1 MERRAALFNLL
12 YARTEDFRQVA
23 VATMDALWFWW
34 IAAAVLIGAELMTGT
49 YYLLAVGVALAIGG
63 VAALLG
69 ASTPTQFTVAGIA
82 GVALTIAAH
91 RWRLQRALPP
101 QPAPFDVGQSVQVQT
116 WNADGTARVNYRG
129 TQWTAELAA
138 PDTPR
143 AETMFIVAMR
153 GSTLV
158 VADRR
163 A

>member
-1 MERRAALFNLL
+1 MN
-12 YARTEDFRQVA
+12 
-23 VATMDALWFWW
+23 ALWFWW
-34 IAAAVLIGAELMTGT
+34 IAAAVLVGAELMTGT
-49 YYLLAVGVALAIGG
+49 YYLLAVGIALAVGG

-69 ASTPTQFTVAGIA
+69 ASTPLQFVAAGVA

-101 QPAPFDVGQSVQVQT
+101 QQPPLDVGQTVRVEG
-116 WNADGTARVNYRG
+116 WNDDGTARVAYRG
-129 TQWTAELAA
+129 SQWTAELAT

-143 AETMFIVAMR
+143 AETMYIVAMR
-153 GSTLV
+153 GSVLV

>member
-1 MERRAALFNLL
+1 MN
-12 YARTEDFRQVA
+12 
-23 VATMDALWFWW
+23 ALWFWW
-34 IAAAVLIGAELMTGT
+34 IAAAVLVGAELMTGT
-49 YYLLAVGVALAIGG
+49 YYLLAVGVALAVGG

-69 ASTPTQFTVAGIA
+69 ASAPMQFVAAGVA

-101 QPAPFDVGQSVQVQT
+101 QQPPFDVGQAVRVQG
-116 WNADGTARVNYRG
+116 WNDDGTARVTYRG
-129 TQWTAELAA
+129 SQWTAELAT

-143 AETMFIVAMR
+143 AETMFIVATR
-153 GSTLV
+153 GSVLV

>member
-1 MERRAALFNLL
+1 MN
-12 YARTEDFRQVA
+12 
-23 VATMDALWFWW
+23 ALWFWW
-34 IAAAVLIGAELMTGT
+34 IAAAVLVGAELMTGT
-49 YYLLAVGVALAIGG
+49 YYLLAVGIALAVGG

-69 ASTPTQFTVAGIA
+69 ASTPLQFVAAGVA

-101 QPAPFDVGQSVQVQT
+101 QQPPLDVGQAVRVMG
-116 WNADGTARVNYRG
+116 WNDDGTARVAYRG
-129 TQWTAELAA
+129 SQWTAELAT

-143 AETMFIVAMR
+143 AETMFIVATR
-153 GSTLV
+153 GSVLV